1 MFYYLKIK
9 TKKMTNTERNTN
21 IEINADTNTKI
32 VIDCLKTVYDP
43 EFPMVDLYTLWLFY
57 DIKVD
62 QTANIIKLL
71 MTYTTPSCPMWEMLQ
86 QMCKNAISESLP
98 EYETEIEITFDPMW
112 KISFIKDEDLQKLF
126 TQ

>member
-1 MFYYLKIK
+1 
-9 TKKMTNTERNTN
+9 MTENKTN
-21 IEINADTNTKI
+21 II
-32 VIDCLKTVYDP
+32 IDCLKTVYDP

-62 QTANIIKLL
+62 EENKIIKLL
-71 MTYTTPSCPMWEMLQ
+71 MTYTTPSCPMGEMLQ
-86 QMCKNAISESLP
+86 QMCQNAISEALP
-98 EYETEIEITFDPMW
+98 EFETEIEITFDPMW